1 MFIIAA
7 KMKLIAE
14 TETEQIHKNAEQ
26 SVLGIFREFW
36 KPAPLTATFKCPQ
49 LYCRGNSPQVS
60 SPSRQIETSGTLH
73 STTEICCACA
83 AERPQHAERQREA
96 LRSRPTRH
104 EATALAQDE

>member
-14 TETEQIHKNAEQ
+14 TETEQIHKNAGQ

-49 LYCRGNSPQVS
+49 LYLYCRGNSPQVS

-73 STTEICCACA
+73 STCVCRGET
-83 AERPQHAERQREA
+83 
-96 LRSRPTRH
+96 
-104 EATALAQDE
+104 ATCRASA